1 MSTVSF
7 PLPPHLSPLPLTHTP
22 PLRCFRLLPLCFLQM
37 YQEACGSE
45 MAVLPISA
53 KQSAGRDELLQ
64 WMLANIPNG
73 PAYYPKVL

>member
-1 MSTVSF
+1 
-7 PLPPHLSPLPLTHTP
+7 
-22 PLRCFRLLPLCFLQM
+22 M